1 MRPNMNRAVFAG
13 FTGSML
19 ITLMTLFVSPFLR
32 GGAMDIATMLSD
44 LFVPS
49 WFGGA
54 ATYLLMGGVILP
66 ALYARYLYRWLSGN
80 PTRRGMICGLML
92 WLVSQAVVMP
102 MMGAGFMSVRMGGL
116 MVVIGSLLGHL
127 VYGLVLG
134 FGTGSAHRTTYRATA
149 HFHPGLR
156 LRRVG

>member
-19 ITLMTLFVSPFLR
+19 IALMTWFVSPFLR
-32 GGAMDIATMLSD
+32 GGAMDIATLLSD
-44 LFVPS
+44 LLLPS

-54 ATYLLMGGVILP
+54 VIYLLVGGVILP
-66 ALYARYLYRWLSGN
+66 ALYARVLYRWLTGN
-80 PTRRGMICGLML
+80 PAQRGVICGLML
-92 WLVSQAVVMP
+92 WLISQLVVMP
-102 MMGAGFMSVRMGGL
+102 VMGAGFMSARGGGL

-127 VYGLVLG
+127 VYGALLG
-134 FGTGSAHRTTYRATA
+134 FGTGAAHRSVSRAPA
-149 HFHPGLR
+149 HVHPRLR